1 MIRRPRGRYMP
12 PPKLEECPKPTY
24 PERPRHPAYPMYPSM
39 GTCPIMNNPMMMRC
53 MMMCMSNW
61 GYDMAGEE
69 GDCMYPMYPI
79 YPMMPMD
86 SMYPIMPM
94 MDEEMY
100 MSE

>member
-1 MIRRPRGRYMP
+1 MP
-12 PPKLEECPKPTY
+12 PSKPEECPKPTY
-24 PERPRHPAYPMYPSM
+24 PEKPKCPTYPMYPPM

-69 GDCMYPMYPI
+69 GDCMYPMYPMYPI

>member
-1 MIRRPRGRYMP
+1 
-12 PPKLEECPKPTY
+12 
-24 PERPRHPAYPMYPSM
+24 
-39 GTCPIMNNPMMMRC
+39 
-53 MMMCMSNW
+53 MMCMSNW

-69 GDCMYPMYPI
+69 GDCMYPMYPMYPI